1 MFSIFCRKEAFG
13 QAALEGKK
21 EVRSLCESLFLK
33 FLTNGL
39 LVVGGRVKVSNIE
52 AGWSAPMPYNKKLQF
67 AKV

>member
-1 MFSIFCRKEAFG
+1 MFFIFCRKKAFG
-13 QAALEGKK
+13 QAALEENKRI
-21 EVRSLCESLFLK
+21 RSLCESLFSK
-33 FLTNGL
+33 FVTNGL